1 MNKYY
6 SIIYIYMGLFI
17 AVGDYGPEQDS
28 DFNENF
34 LSFKKGDLIFLKN
47 KIDNSEWVDTEPTWG
62 QGFNITDIIT
72 VLNTIKGDGKIF
84 PLNFINEIPQPE
96 PERPPPGLN
105 GGAKKKKKRK
115 KTKKKKKQTKKKSKK

>member
-28 DFNENF
+28 EFNENC

-47 KIDNSEWVDTEPTWG
+47 KIDNSTWVDTEPTWG
-62 QGFNITDIIT
+62 QGFNITDIIS
-72 VLNTIKGDGKIF
+72 VLNTTKGDGKIF
-84 PLNFINEIPQPE
+84 PLNFINEKSQ
-96 PERPPPGLN
+96 RPLPGLN

-115 KTKKKKKQTKKKSKK
+115 KTKKKSKKRKSKKRKSNK